1 MLKKNIALIAVVLFS
16 TTACGEQAA
25 TATEAT
31 AVAEEVTTAT
41 AAVSAEVTANPLISK
56 APADAKVYIISP
68 ADGEVVSSTFA
79 VKFGLSGM
87 GIAPAGIDMENTG
100 HHHILIDLDEMPDMS
115 MPLPTTENVVHFGVG
130 QTETTLTLSPGEHTL
145 QLLLGNHLH
154 VPHQNPVI
162 SEKITVTV
170 Q

>member
-1 MLKKNIALIAVVLFS
+1 MLKKTIALIAVIIFS

-25 TATEAT
+25 TTSD
-31 AVAEEVTTAT
+31 AT
-41 AAVSAEVTANPLISK
+41 AATEDVTAATTAVSSEVAANPLISK
-56 APADAKVYIISP
+56 APEDARVYIISP
-68 ADGEVVSSTFA
+68 ADGEVVSSTFT

-87 GIAPAGIDMENTG
+87 GVAPAGIEMENTG

-115 MPLPTTENVVHFGVG
+115 VPLPNTENIVHFGVG

-154 VPHQNPVI
+154 VPHQNPVM

>member
-1 MLKKNIALIAVVLFS
+1 MLKKTIALIAVVLFS

-25 TATEAT
+25 TSSEAT
-31 AVAEEVTTAT
+31 ATAEEVTTTT
-41 AAVSAEVTANPLISK
+41 AAVSSEVAANPLISK
-56 APADAKVYIISP
+56 APEDARVYIISP
-68 ADGEVVSSTFA
+68 ADGEVVSSTFT

-100 HHHILIDLDEMPDMS
+100 HHHILIDLEEMPDMS

-130 QTETTLTLSPGEHTL
+130 QTETTLTLSPGNHTL

-154 VPHQNPVI
+154 VPHQIPVI
-162 SEKITVTV
+162 SEKITITV